1 MTIQAIV
8 RRSYTV
14 TATFTG
20 TPTPEERKAM
30 KAAGAEFKNGQWVKY
45 SSQSEILEAPA
56 ASAAFAA

>member
-20 TPTPEERKAM
+20 VPTPEERKAL
-30 KAAGAEFKNGQWVKY
+30 KAAGAEYRNGQWVKNT
-45 SSQSEILEAPA
+45 STSDIVGSTEAVTH
-56 ASAAFAA
+56 FAD

>member
-20 TPTPEERKAM
+20 VPTPEERKAL
-30 KAAGAEFKNGQWVKY
+30 KAAEGEFRNGQWVKNTAE
-45 SSQSEILEAPA
+45 SVILD
-56 ASAAFAA
+56 SADAVKLFTA

>member
-20 TPTPEERKAM
+20 VPTPEERKAL
-30 KAAGAEFKNGQWVKY
+30 KAAGAEFRNGQWVKNNAE
-45 SSQSEILEAPA
+45 SVILDA
-56 ASAAFAA
+56 ADAVKLVTA